1 MKIKSKNKRGT
12 RSICICRNCEEE
24 FSELNIKIRNGGGK
38 FCCNECYRDYRKK
51 NAKDPKELNKL
62 YQKKVKYNLYES
74 EYYALFEKQENKCAI
89 CGCEFT
95 ETSSGFVDHNHITKR
110 VRGLLCAKCNS
121 MIGFANDN
129 IEILKKAISYLE
141 KNI

>member
-62 YQKKVKYNLYES
+62 YQKKVKYNLSES

-89 CGCEFT
+89 
-95 ETSSGFVDHNHITKR
+95 
-110 VRGLLCAKCNS
+110 
-121 MIGFANDN
+121 
-129 IEILKKAISYLE
+129 
-141 KNI
+141 